1 MNMNDFRTRDFPLA
15 AFLMTLGFP
24 LLGTD
29 SRGHN
34 LISCFPS
41 NAADAAPRYLQGEK
55 VPARAF
61 YPSIRDLK
69 SLIHSRPQ
77 SAAKMNMQEQ
87 HENSRRPTTL

>member
-1 MNMNDFRTRDFPLA
+1 MNMSDFQTRDFPLA

-24 LLGTD
+24 LLGTE

-34 LISCFPS
+34 LIFCFPS

-61 YPSIRDLK
+61 YASIRDLK
-69 SLIHSRPQ
+69 SLIHSRCTDRMKIKDEDYRKQ
-77 SAAKMNMQEQ
+77 SA
-87 HENSRRPTTL
+87 HI